1 MVIQLVENNI
11 ILAQKI
17 GSQAIDF
24 YTGINHAMVECFSS
38 CLSWGITK
46 NHLVLPQSSEWI
58 IKLLNCKKSQEEIV
72 PRSDAIMALAK
83 VMIAAAWADGSVSND
98 EMNSLKDLLFQLSE
112 MTASDWAELDIYI
125 ESPVGAAERARLIA
139 DLQSSLK
146 TSQDKELALTMIDE
160 LVSADGEIS
169 TEEQASVEE
178 IKSAIRDA
186 NVGVLGSMGNFLGGS
201 MSRRSKVVENAPNRE
216 LYLDDYVKNKVYYS
230 VSRRLELE
238 ETEIDIPEKELRRL
252 SLAGG
257 LMARVA
263 YVDHEVQEGEFD
275 SMVTAI
281 QSNWNLSDV
290 EAALV
295 AEAAISTITKGL
307 DYYRMSRQFF
317 ESTTEDERVHFMDA
331 LFAVA
336 DGDEGVSYE
345 EIEEIRTIATVLK
358 LHHKQFIDAKL
369 KIPRERRAN

>member
-1 MVIQLVENNI
+1 MR
-11 ILAQKI
+11 
-17 GSQAIDF
+17 GP
-24 YTGINHAMVECFSS
+24 T
-38 CLSWGITK
+38 CL
-46 NHLVLPQSSEWI
+46 QSKWI
-58 IKLLNCKKSQEEIV
+58 VQEELV

-83 VMIAAAWADGSVSND
+83 VMIAAAWADGAVSIE
-98 EMNSLKDLLFQLSE
+98 EMNNLKDLLFQLPE

-125 ESPVGAAERARLIA
+125 ETPVGDAERARLVE
-139 DLQSSLK
+139 DLQASLK
-146 TSQDKELALTMIDE
+146 TSEDKDLALTMIDE
-160 LVSADGEIS
+160 LVEADGEIS
-169 TEEQASVEE
+169 ADEQTSVDE
-178 IKSAIRDA
+178 IKKAVREA
-186 NVGVLGSMGNFLGGS
+186 NVGALGSMGNFLGNS
-201 MSRRSKVVENAPNRE
+201 VKRRSKAISNAPNRE

-238 ETEIDIPEKELRRL
+238 DTAINIPENELRRL

-263 YVDHEVQEGEFD
+263 YVDHEIQEGEFG
-275 SMVTAI
+275 SMVSAI
-281 QSNWNLSDV
+281 KGNWELTDV

-295 AEAAISTITKGL
+295 AETAVSTITKGL
-307 DYYRMSRQFF
+307 DYYRLSRRFF

-336 DGDEGVSYE
+336 DGDSGVSYE

-358 LHHKQFIDAKL
+358 LTHKQFIDAKL

>member
-1 MVIQLVENNI
+1 M
-11 ILAQKI
+11 
-17 GSQAIDF
+17 
-24 YTGINHAMVECFSS
+24 
-38 CLSWGITK
+38 
-46 NHLVLPQSSEWI
+46 P
-58 IKLLNCKKSQEEIV
+58 KSNV
-72 PRSDAIMALAK
+72 IMALAK
-83 VMIAAAWADGSVSND
+83 VLIAAAWADGSVTND
-98 EMNSLKDLLFQLSE
+98 EINSLKDLLFQLPE

-125 ESPVGAAERARLIA
+125 ETPIGEAERDRLVA
-139 DLQSSLK
+139 DLGSSL
-146 TSQDKELALTMIDE
+146 TSSQDKAMALTMIDE

-169 TEEQASVEE
+169 VEEQLTVTEMKA
-178 IKSAIRDA
+178 AIQDA
-186 NVGVLGSMGNFLGGS
+186 NVGVLGGMGRLLGNS
-201 MSRRSKVVENAPNRE
+201 VNRRSQAVNGAPNRE
-216 LYLDDYVKNKVYYS
+216 LHLDDYVMNKVFYN

-238 ETEIDIPEKELRRL
+238 DASIDIPDGELRKL

-275 SMVTAI
+275 SMVSAI
-281 QSNWNLSDV
+281 KQNWSLSNL

-295 AEAAISTITKGL
+295 AESAVSAITKGL

-317 ESTTEDERVHFMDA
+317 ESTTGDERVHFMDA

-336 DGDEGVSYE
+336 DGDGGVSYE

>member
-1 MVIQLVENNI
+1 M
-11 ILAQKI
+11 
-17 GSQAIDF
+17 
-24 YTGINHAMVECFSS
+24 
-38 CLSWGITK
+38 
-46 NHLVLPQSSEWI
+46 
-58 IKLLNCKKSQEEIV
+58 

-83 VMIAAAWADGSVSND
+83 VMIAAAWADGAVSIE
-98 EMNSLKDLLFQLSE
+98 EMNNLKDLLFQLPE

-125 ESPVGAAERARLIA
+125 ETPVGDAERARLVE
-139 DLQSSLK
+139 DLQASLK
-146 TSQDKELALTMIDE
+146 TSEDKDLALTMIDE
-160 LVSADGEIS
+160 LVKADGEIS
-169 TEEQASVEE
+169 ADEQTSVDE
-178 IKSAIRDA
+178 IKKAVREA
-186 NVGVLGSMGNFLGGS
+186 NVGALGSMGNFLGNS
-201 MSRRSKVVENAPNRE
+201 VKRRSKAISNAPNRE

-238 ETEIDIPEKELRRL
+238 DTAINIPESELRRL

-263 YVDHEVQEGEFD
+263 YVDHEIQEGEFG
-275 SMVTAI
+275 SMVSAI
-281 QSNWNLSDV
+281 KGNWELTDV

-295 AEAAISTITKGL
+295 AETAVSTITKGL
-307 DYYRMSRQFF
+307 DYYRLSRRFF

-336 DGDEGVSYE
+336 DGDSGVSYE

-358 LHHKQFIDAKL
+358 LTHKQFIDAKL

>member
-1 MVIQLVENNI
+1 M
-11 ILAQKI
+11 
-17 GSQAIDF
+17 F
-24 YTGINHAMVECFSS
+24 F
-38 CLSWGITK
+38 
-46 NHLVLPQSSEWI
+46 VLLLPGDHNQSLGDSQSSGLI
-58 IKLLNCKKSQEEIV
+58 IIEMHTGQEEIV

-83 VMIAAAWADGSVSND
+83 VMIAAAWADGSVNND
-98 EMNSLKDLLFQLSE
+98 ELNSLKDLLFQLPE
-112 MTASDWAELDIYI
+112 MTATDWAELDIYI
-125 ESPVGAAERARLIA
+125 ESPVGDSERARLVA

-146 TSQDKELALTMIDE
+146 APQDKELALTMIDE

-169 TEEQASVEE
+169 PEEQASVDE

-186 NVGVLGSMGNFLGGS
+186 NMGLLGSMGNFLGS
-201 MSRRSKVVENAPNRE
+201 SLNRRSKAIESAPNRE
-216 LYLDDYVKNKVYYS
+216 LYMDDYVKNKVFYS

-238 ETEIDIPEKELRRL
+238 ETGIDIPEKELRRL

-275 SMVTAI
+275 SMVKAI
-281 QSNWNLSDV
+281 QNNWNLSDL

-295 AEAAISTITKGL
+295 AEAAVSTITLGL
-307 DYYRMSRQFF
+307 DYYRMSRRFF
-317 ESTTEDERVHFMDA
+317 ESTTVDERVHFLDA

-336 DGDEGVSYE
+336 DGDEGVSHE
-345 EIEEIRTIATVLK
+345 EIEEIRTIAMVLK
-358 LHHKQFIDAKL
+358 LTLKQFIDAKL

>member
-1 MVIQLVENNI
+1 MR
-11 ILAQKI
+11 
-17 GSQAIDF
+17 GP
-24 YTGINHAMVECFSS
+24 T
-38 CLSWGITK
+38 CLQRK
-46 NHLVLPQSSEWI
+46 WI
-58 IKLLNCKKSQEEIV
+58 VQEELV

-83 VMIAAAWADGSVSND
+83 VMIAAAWADGAVSIE
-98 EMNSLKDLLFQLSE
+98 EMNNLKDLLFQLPE

-125 ESPVGAAERARLIA
+125 ESPVGDAERARLVE
-139 DLQSSLK
+139 DLQASLK
-146 TSQDKELALTMIDE
+146 TSEDKDLALTMIDE
-160 LVSADGEIS
+160 LVEADGEIS
-169 TEEQASVEE
+169 ADEQTSVDE
-178 IKSAIRDA
+178 IKKAVREA
-186 NVGVLGSMGNFLGGS
+186 NVGALGSMGNFLGNS
-201 MSRRSKVVENAPNRE
+201 VKRRSKAISNAPNRE

-238 ETEIDIPEKELRRL
+238 DTAINIPENELRRL

-263 YVDHEVQEGEFD
+263 YVDHDIQEGEFD
-275 SMVTAI
+275 SMVSAI
-281 QSNWNLSDV
+281 KGNWELTDV

-295 AEAAISTITKGL
+295 AETAVSTITKGL
-307 DYYRMSRQFF
+307 DYYRLSRRFF

-336 DGDEGVSYE
+336 DGDSGVSYE

-358 LHHKQFIDAKL
+358 LTHKQFIDAKL